1 MNWLWQIF
9 DPATISAFFTQFQA
23 EMQQPAFWVA
33 LGKIMWINI
42 LLSGDNALVI
52 AMACRGLPPRQ
63 RFWGMILGA
72 GVAVLLRIIFTGIVV
87 TLMALPF
94 LKLVGGLALLVI
106 AAKLLVPEHEGEG
119 GVDAAAH
126 LWAAVQIVAIADIV
140 MSLDNVIA
148 VAAAANGSIP
158 LLVIG
163 LAISVPLI
171 VAGAALIM
179 ALLTRLPALVW
190 AGAGLLG
197 WVAGEVMATDPAL
210 QPSLHAFFNGPVGV
224 GLDGSAQIDRHGTA
238 VRQWRPWRRGRAG
251 DTRHH
256 RGACRGIDLA
266 QAQAAGRR
274 AFRQSGVTRPIPFQA
289 ATRAPARDRAPS
301 RDHAGNIW
309 QVMPAARSTPDSGR
323 NVAKSL
329 VFASRVYFTERFEL
343 RKIMQL
349 CPRDRHIALKRLPVA
364 VLPPRRIGSRSF

>member
-1 MNWLWQIF
+1 VDWLWQILN
-9 DPATISAFFTQFQA
+9 PAAIIGFFTQFQA

-63 RFWGMILGA
+63 RFWGMVLGA
-72 GVAVLLRIIFTGIVV
+72 GVAVFLRIIFTGIVV

-94 LKLVGGLALLVI
+94 LKLVGGLALLWI

-119 GVDAAAH
+119 EVDAASH
-126 LWAAVQIVAIADIV
+126 LWAAVQVVAIADIV

-179 ALLTRLPALVW
+179 ALLTRMPALVW
-190 AGAGLLG
+190 AGAALLG
-197 WVAGEVMATDPAL
+197 WVAGEVMATDPAI
-210 QPSLHAFFNGPVGV
+210 QPGMEAFFKGPVGV
-224 GLDGSAQIDRHGTA
+224 ALDGILKAVGIGPQFTNAGHGAEALFGIAGIIIVLVVGSIWRKRKMQGEAHSA
-238 VRQWRPWRRGRAG
+238 
-251 DTRHH
+251 
-256 RGACRGIDLA
+256 
-266 QAQAAGRR
+266 AA
-274 AFRQSGVTRPIPFQA
+274 
-289 ATRAPARDRAPS
+289 
-301 RDHAGNIW
+301 
-309 QVMPAARSTPDSGR
+309 
-323 NVAKSL
+323 
-329 VFASRVYFTERFEL
+329 
-343 RKIMQL
+343 
-349 CPRDRHIALKRLPVA
+349 
-364 VLPPRRIGSRSF
+364 